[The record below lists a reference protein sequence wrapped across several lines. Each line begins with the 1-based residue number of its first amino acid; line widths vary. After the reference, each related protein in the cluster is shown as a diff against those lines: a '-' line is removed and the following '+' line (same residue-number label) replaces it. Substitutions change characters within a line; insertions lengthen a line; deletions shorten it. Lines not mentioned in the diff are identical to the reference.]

1 MLVRLVMGLNLDY
14 SLRLS
19 PSGARVIDTP
29 GLRALRLNGDAE
41 ALDAAFDCV
50 ASLAAQCRF

>member
-1 MLVRLVMGLNLDY
+1 MGLNLDY